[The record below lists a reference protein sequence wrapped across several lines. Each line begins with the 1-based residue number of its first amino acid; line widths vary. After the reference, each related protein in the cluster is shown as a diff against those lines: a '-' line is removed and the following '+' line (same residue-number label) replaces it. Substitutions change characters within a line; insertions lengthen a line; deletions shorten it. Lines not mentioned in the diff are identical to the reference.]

1 MRKLVSCVLFLGCI
15 LLPTQI
21 RADDFQLPQ
30 ITASLLK
37 GIEQTGKKRIAVVDF
52 VDLDGN
58 TSELGKFIA
67 EELSVELT
75 QSAVGI
81 EVVDRAHLKAILQEH
96 KLKSEGLLD
105 PATTKELGLL
115 AGVDILVTGSITD
128 LGDSVHIVAKAL
140 STDTARIVAASSGT
154 LPKTSEVRALLGSAD
169 SSSSSAPSNPAK
181 SMASGQ
187 SKDDPAKPTIYF
199 GDFSLAMLG
208 CQHQGAK
215 ILCMGNL
222 TNQSSATKRVSFQPS
237 SRMVDDSGTESASDV
252 PYTQYRMTIQ
262 VGSDRSDKFCCL
274 DKQIEPGIPINLWF
288 WGVGLSQS
296 ATSVSVVL
304 NTSEGAAIIR
314 NIRLI
319 SKK

>member
-1 MRKLVSCVLFLGCI
+1 MKSLVPGVLFLACV
-15 LLPTQI
+15 LSAPPAH
-21 RADDFQLPQ
+21 ADDFQLPQ
-30 ITASLLK
+30 ITKSLLK
-37 GIEQTGKKRIAVVDF
+37 GIEQTGRKRIAVVDF

-58 TSELGKFIA
+58 PSKLGKFIA

-81 EVVDRAHLKAILQEH
+81 EVVDRAHLNAILQEH
-96 KLKSEGLLD
+96 KLKSDGILD

-128 LGDSVHIVAKAL
+128 LGDSIHVVAKAL
-140 STDTARIVAASSGT
+140 ATDTARIVAASSGT
-154 LPKTSEVRALLGSAD
+154 LPKTSQLNALLGSAG
-169 SSSSSAPSNPAK
+169 SSSSPASSSSTK
-181 SMASGQ
+181 SKDEDQGQ
-187 SKDDPAKPTIYF
+187 SKPTIYV

-208 CQHQGAK
+208 CEHQGAK
-215 ILCMGNL
+215 ILCMSHL
-222 TNQSSATKRVSFQPS
+222 TNQSSRTKSISFQPS
-237 SRMVDDSGTESASDV
+237 SHMVDDSGNESGSDV

-274 DKQIEPGIPINLWF
+274 DKQIEPGIPTNLWF

-304 NTSEGAAIIR
+304 NTSEGAAVLR
-314 NIRLI
+314 SIRLLT
-319 SKK
+319 KK